1 MIQIGAFQHMQ
12 SEKTLGCWHKNLKI
26 SLDKE
31 NQTCYIIDTTKEDI
45 VATTIQEKKRYVKE
59 YVQSLK
65 AIEDAIE
72 PFKEQKRELRAEFRD
87 RGWLNTD
94 EIRAAVK
101 AYRLYK
107 GKMNI
112 DEIYEN
118 FHAIAGVGEEL

>member
-1 MIQIGAFQHMQ
+1 MA
-12 SEKTLGCWHKNLKI
+12 S
-26 SLDKE
+26 
-31 NQTCYIIDTTKEDI
+31 
-45 VATTIQEKKRYVKE
+45 TIQEKKRYVRE

-107 GKMNI
+107 GKLNI

-118 FHAIAGVGEEL
+118 FHIITGVGEEL